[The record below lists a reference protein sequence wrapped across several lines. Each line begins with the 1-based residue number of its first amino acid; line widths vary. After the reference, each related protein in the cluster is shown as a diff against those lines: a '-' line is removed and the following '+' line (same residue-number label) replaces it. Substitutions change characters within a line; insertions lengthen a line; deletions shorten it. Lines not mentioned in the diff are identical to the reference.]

1 MESMKADYQ
10 LSHLKFDII
19 YLRDAG
25 SSIVQIKQTCRRVFL
40 RNQMIFLFLQLE
52 GKNAYGNIYLNLC
65 AEGCFS

>member
-25 SSIVQIKQTCRRVFL
+25 SRDIQSIVQIKQ
-40 RNQMIFLFLQLE
+40 
-52 GKNAYGNIYLNLC
+52 A
-65 AEGCFS
+65 